1 MKNYFYIAL
10 FCVFAINSLHSQSRD
25 KAHDLLYIESV
36 NLRQNG
42 ETEES
47 LKLLFSIK
55 CCHLGSLYSIAEIY
69 LNEVKNPNIALD
81 YYRKTMETAL
91 NHFDIV
97 INEVDD
103 TVSYVEDD
111 YLLCDICH
119 SPKNLYRKS
128 LFMEAYIYSNY
139 LDMYSKGNKTYQI
152 FIDKFPEDE
161 LVESVKYEM
170 GLLKGMEENKN
181 KMLLQNFEGE

>member
-1 MKNYFYIAL
+1 
-10 FCVFAINSLHSQSRD
+10 
-25 KAHDLLYIESV
+25 
-36 NLRQNG
+36 
-42 ETEES
+42 EES

-55 CCHLGSLYSIAEIY
+55 CCHLESLYTIAEIY

-81 YYRKTMETAL
+81 YYRKTMKMAL
-91 NHFDIV
+91 NHFDIL
-97 INEVDD
+97 INELDD

-111 YLLCDICH
+111 YLLCNICH

-152 FIDKFPEDE
+152 FIDEFPKDE
-161 LVESVKYEM
+161 LVQSVKYEM
-170 GLLKGMEENKN
+170 ELLKEMEENKDE
-181 KMLLQNFEGE
+181 MLLQNFEGE